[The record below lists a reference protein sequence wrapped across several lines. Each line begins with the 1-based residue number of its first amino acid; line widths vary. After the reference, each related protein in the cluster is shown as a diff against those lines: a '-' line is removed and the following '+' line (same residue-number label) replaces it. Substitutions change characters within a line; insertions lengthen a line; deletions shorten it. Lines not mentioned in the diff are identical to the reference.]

1 MRRPIRT
8 QLQVAMLSVVAFG
21 IALASGTGAYLA
33 VLEAGRREQ
42 AHLRDAK
49 VIISEANFPLTKSV
63 LRQMHGLSGAEF
75 VLLDDNKRISHATIP
90 LDRSDI
96 ALLTDLC
103 AERVSASS
111 APSPSVVS
119 VGGKTFH
126 TDLLPVK
133 HRAGPHTASS
143 VLILFPKDRWWVLAR
158 KVAWPSLA
166 SGALAMIAGGL
177 VAALLAGRFVRP
189 IRAIENQ
196 TKTIAAG
203 HFEPLSVPT
212 RDDEI
217 ADLAMSI
224 NQMAERLGQYE
235 EEVRSSERMRTLG
248 QLGAGIAH
256 QLRNSATGARMA
268 VELHRRE
275 CPLADTS
282 ESTDVALRELRLMES
297 YIGRFLELGKSRPLQ
312 FEPVDLCELVD
323 DVLELVEP
331 TCRHAGVLATFRDRP
346 NSAIVNG
353 DGQALRQIMVN
364 LVLNAV
370 EAVDRTGHD
379 NAEIVIELE
388 KTAADTAVLR
398 TMDSGPGPDAAICAR
413 LFEPFVTGKADGT
426 GLGLYVA
433 RQVAEAYGGSLRYE
447 RRDGMTCF
455 CLEIP
460 LDGNV

>member
-33 VLEAGRREQ
+33 VLEAGRREL
-42 AHLRDAK
+42 AHFRDAK
-49 VIISEANFPLTKSV
+49 AIISEANFPLTKSV

-75 VLLDDNKRISHATIP
+75 VLLEDNRIINATIP
-90 LDRSDI
+90 LDNTDI
-96 ALLTDLC
+96 EVLGNIC
-103 AERVSASS
+103 AEYESPYTAPPASIVSLGEKMYHA
-111 APSPSVVS
+111 
-119 VGGKTFH
+119 
-126 TDLLPVK
+126 DLLSVK
-133 HRAGPHTASS
+133 RRGGSNEVSS

-158 KVAWPSLA
+158 KVGWPSLA
-166 SGALAMIAGGL
+166 SGALAMLVGGL
-177 VAALLAGRFVRP
+177 VAALLAGRLVRP

-203 HFEPLSVPT
+203 NFEPLTVHT

-217 ADLAMSI
+217 ADLAASI
-224 NQMAERLGQYE
+224 NRMAERLVQYE
-235 EEVRSSERMRTLG
+235 DEVRSSERMKTLG

-275 CPLADTS
+275 CPTAAAS

-297 YIGRFLELGKSRPLQ
+297 YIGRFLELGKS
-312 FEPVDLCELVD
+312 EPMQCESVDLCELVQ

-331 TCRHAGVLATFRDRP
+331 TLRHAGVEAAFRNRAD
-346 NSAIVNG
+346 VVTVKG
-353 DGQALRQIMVN
+353 DEQLLRQIMVN

-370 EAVDRTGHD
+370 EAVKRTGPG
-379 NAEIVIELE
+379 NARIVIELE
-388 KTAADTAVLR
+388 ETAHGTVILR
-398 TMDSGPGPDAAICAR
+398 TMDSGPGPDDAIVKR
-413 LFEPFVTGKADGT
+413 IFEPFVSGKTDGT

-433 RQVAEAYGGSLRYE
+433 RKVAQMHDGSLYYE
-447 RRDGMTCF
+447 RREGMTCF
-455 CLEIP
+455 SLEIP
-460 LDGNV
+460 RVGEV